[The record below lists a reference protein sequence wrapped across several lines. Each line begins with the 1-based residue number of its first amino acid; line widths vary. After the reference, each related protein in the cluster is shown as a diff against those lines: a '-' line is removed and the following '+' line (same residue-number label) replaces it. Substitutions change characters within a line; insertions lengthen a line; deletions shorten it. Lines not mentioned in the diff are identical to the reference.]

1 MAMMSTQNLPTEW
14 MVWIARTRGMLD
26 IAEPVLERLV
36 EIREESWWVKL
47 PVLRRLRPPSE
58 VVVLLDLVRKL
69 RAAL

>member
-1 MAMMSTQNLPTEW
+1 MAMMSTQNLPGEW

-58 VVVLLDLVRKL
+58 VVVLLDLVKKL